1 MIYSANRHQNCS
13 LRHPSLA
20 VSAAPLAQAVRQ
32 RRQQLR
38 VSLDQAARWS
48 GFSIQRWMQLENGSW
63 IPDQFSDMDAIAG
76 ALREGVAKISFLC
89 LLSSANNTGQK

>member
-1 MIYSANRHQNCS
+1 MIYSAHRPQNCS
-13 LRHPSLA
+13 LRRLSPA
-20 VSAAPLAQAVRQ
+20 ISAAPLARAVRQ
-32 RRQQLR
+32 RRHQLR
-38 VSLDQAARWS
+38 LSLDQAARGS

-76 ALREGVAKISFLC
+76 ALGEGVAKISFLC